1 MQLGSGSVRRL
12 VWSVAVASLFGLA
25 APAGAQSRRPDCYVL
40 SVGVDAYPQTPLK
53 GCVNDAR
60 NMAQVFE
67 SQRGKLFERVGVT
80 VLLDRDSNSQRIQQE
95 LDRLGAFGGAGDFF
109 VVFLSGH
116 GNTQNR
122 GWYFVAHDNGR
133 VHDMTLL
140 RLADHLAGQGKKVL
154 VIVDACFA
162 GQLRVN
168 ARDQLNKNYPQ
179 GGGVILMVSSMP
191 SQMSAALGQFSAF
204 AQAVFEGLSGYAD
217 FDGDGFITL
226 REVRRYA
233 YQRVHDLVADGRQ
246 DGEIEAS
253 LSVNDSLKL
262 AKASKP
268 TTQVTQRPPLKA
280 NAGGKPNTV
289 PNGAMPGGKINLAG
303 TTWSGRENLQGF
315 GDLAF
320 RFAVAYGHVTMVD
333 TAGSTQGTYTIA
345 GDQVTLTF
353 NNGQTVYTG
362 RVQGNTL
369 SGTARGGRGL
379 TWSWSVRL
387 P

>member
-1 MQLGSGSVRRL
+1 KKGILAGGASGVHLGIVDVERF
-12 VWSVAVASLFGLA
+12 VWSLGVSSLFVLA
-25 APAGAQSRRPDCYVL
+25 APAGAQSQRPDCYVL
-40 SVGVDAYPQTPLK
+40 CVGVDAYPQTPLK

-60 NMAQVFE
+60 NMAQAFE
-67 SQRGKLFERVGVT
+67 NQRGKLFERVGVT
-80 VLLDRDSNSQRIQQE
+80 VLLDRDGNTQRIHQE
-95 LDRLGAFGGAGDFF
+95 IERLGAFGGAGDFF
-109 VVFLSGH
+109 VLFLSGH

-133 VHDMTLL
+133 LHDMTLL
-140 RLADHLAGQGKKVL
+140 RLADNLAGQGKKVL

-168 ARDQLNKNYPQ
+168 AKDQLNKNYPQ

-191 SQMSAALGQFSAF
+191 SQMSAALGPFSAF

-268 TTQVTQRPPLKA
+268 ATQVAQRPPLKG
-280 NAGGKPNTV
+280 NGGKPTGGKPNGVVAGGSV
-289 PNGAMPGGKINLAG
+289 PNGVMPGGNKINLAG

-315 GDLAF
+315 GDLTF

-333 TAGSTQGTYTIA
+333 AAG
-345 GDQVTLTF
+345 
-353 NNGQTVYTG
+353 
-362 RVQGNTL
+362 
-369 SGTARGGRGL
+369 
-379 TWSWSVRL
+379 
-387 P
+387 